1 MEPNPQDL
9 WGKKISNLDSLE
21 ILNVYVPLTKK
32 RKVVY
37 SDFNEFYFFPKCLRL
52 DFSNHIGS
60 QVLSVLCLR
69 PEKKEQGLLQL
80 YLLNWCESPRDS
92 ADAQRFS
99 CKTSDIYKINTLDD
113 ILQIRGNMSL
123 DNPFI

>member
-1 MEPNPQDL
+1 MLIQWNLIHKTYEEKN
-9 WGKKISNLDSLE
+9 ISNLDSLE
-21 ILNVYVPLTKK
+21 ILNVDVPLTKK

-69 PEKKEQGLLQL
+69 PEKKEQGLLTTL
-80 YLLNWCESPRDS
+80 SP
-92 ADAQRFS
+92 
-99 CKTSDIYKINTLDD
+99 KL
-113 ILQIRGNMSL
+113 M
-123 DNPFI
+123 